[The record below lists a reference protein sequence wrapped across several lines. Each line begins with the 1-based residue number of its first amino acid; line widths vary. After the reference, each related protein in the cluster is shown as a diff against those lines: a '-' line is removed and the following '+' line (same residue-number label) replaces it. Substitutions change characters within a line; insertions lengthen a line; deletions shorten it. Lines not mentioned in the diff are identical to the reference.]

1 MIIRK
6 LDPGQKVTERD
17 VNDVNDA
24 TSESDSDEE
33 FENEGEVRKFGLKE
47 IL

>member
-6 LDPGQKVTERD
+6 LDPGQKVTER
-17 VNDVNDA
+17 DVNDA